1 MRKRWKIAAIA
12 FSTVILTCSCAVK
25 SNNGEERVQTV
36 NKTDE
41 NENKQQGNLNMLKPS
56 AYAEVEGLNLEP
68 GTYISIIGKSADGEF
83 WKAVKEGAER
93 AVDDINDMLDYE
105 GEDKVKVVYSGPGEA
120 ENVDEQVNILDEELA
135 RYPAAVG
142 ISIIDAQSCDVQFDL
157 AAENDIPIVVFDS
170 ASNYQ
175 GIMAKVSTNNTEAA
189 RVAAGNLASAI
200 GERGDVIVFAHDSKS
215 LTSKERT
222 DAFTEE
228 IRENY
233 PKMDVANVY
242 YMDNYEEIKKTIAN
256 EMNESNQGTD
266 DSKPEEQA
274 TDETQE
280 NEPEE
285 DAVSSEDITDEQ
297 VMDYIFEKNPDV
309 KGIYATNGKAVMTAV
324 NACVERKMDE
334 VAIIGFDADKEE
346 QEAMKDGRIAGLL
359 VQNPY
364 GMGYGTVVA
373 AARAILY
380 QGNEAEIDSGYIWVT
395 KDNIKEKTVTR
406 ILY

>member
-1 MRKRWKIAAIA
+1 MRKKWKIAAIA
-12 FSTVILTCSCAVK
+12 VSVVLLTCSCAVK
-25 SNNGEERVQTV
+25 SNDGEERVPSV

-41 NENKQQGNLNMLKPS
+41 NENKQQGNLDMLKPS

-83 WKAVKEGAER
+83 WKAVKAGAER
-93 AVDDINDMLDYE
+93 AVDDINNMLDYE

-142 ISIIDAQSCDVQFDL
+142 ISIIDAQSCDVQFAL

-175 GIMAKVSTNNTEAA
+175 GIMAKVSTDNAKAA
-189 RVAAGNLASAI
+189 RVAADNLASAV
-200 GERGDVIVFAHDSKS
+200 GERGDVIIFAHDSKS

-233 PKMDVANVY
+233 PKVDVANVY
-242 YMDNYEEIKKTIAN
+242 HMDNYEEIKKMIAD
-256 EMNESNQGTD
+256 EMNGKTQGSEDESQPGDGTSD
-266 DSKPEEQA
+266 QEQPA
-274 TDETQE
+274 
-280 NEPEE
+280 E
-285 DAVSSEDITDEQ
+285 DAASPEDITDEQ
-297 VMDYIFEKNPDV
+297 VMEYIFEKNPDV
-309 KGIYATNGKAVMTAV
+309 KGIYATNGEAVMTAV
-324 NACVERKMDE
+324 HACEDLKKDD
-334 VAIIGFDADKEE
+334 VAIIGFDASKEE
-346 QEAMKDGRIAGLL
+346 QEAVKDGKIAGLV

-373 AARAILY
+373 AARSILS